1 MKTTLTLLMLG
12 LLLTACRRDDASS
25 TSQIIGAWPSSG
37 ANWTNTTTYNSDGTF
52 SIVKQKPGES
62 QSSAGTWKISDGFLT
77 MTFTSSSI
85 TNHNS
90 PVGVTERYHIIHL
103 DSHEL
108 QMEDVVPIVQTIKR

>member
-1 MKTTLTLLMLG
+1 MKSTLPILLLSF
-12 LLLTACRRDDASS
+12 LLTACHRQDASY

-37 ANWTNTTTYNSDGTF
+37 ANWTNTTTYNSDGSF

-62 QSSAGTWKISDGFLT
+62 QSSAGTWRISDGFLT

-90 PVGVTERYHIIHL
+90 PVGMTERYHIIHL

-108 QMEDVVPIVQTIKR
+108 QMEPVVTIVTTIKR